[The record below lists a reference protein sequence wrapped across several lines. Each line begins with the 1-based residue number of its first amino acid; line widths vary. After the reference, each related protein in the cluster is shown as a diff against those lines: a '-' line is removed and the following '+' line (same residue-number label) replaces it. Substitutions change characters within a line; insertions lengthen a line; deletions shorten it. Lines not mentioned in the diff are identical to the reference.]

1 MRIWFV
7 LVAIWAASVA
17 AGAVSDVSVPWLVT
31 IGCWASVD
39 VAWNRLARIEPAED
53 GRGAPI
59 RSPSI
64 RSKVLTTIPYLLYCL
79 PLDNVPILGLRLRPP
94 LPSVQWAGAAMCL
107 AGAVFGIYARRVLA
121 RSWSGDVAITAAHA
135 LVQRG
140 PYAVVRH
147 PIYLGLL
154 MSQLGMIIALGEV
167 RALVFVFG
175 IEQLLKKLPLEEAA
189 LRKEYP
195 VEYEQ
200 YARRVCKL
208 VPLVW

>member
-1 MRIWFV
+1 M
-7 LVAIWAASVA
+7 
-17 AGAVSDVSVPWLVT
+17 
-31 IGCWASVD
+31 
-39 VAWNRLARIEPAED
+39 
-53 GRGAPI
+53 
-59 RSPSI
+59 
-64 RSKVLTTIPYLLYCL
+64 IPYLLYCL
-79 PLDNVPILGLRLRPP
+79 PLDHVPILGLRLLPP

-107 AGAVFGIYARRVLA
+107 AGAAFGIYARCVLA
-121 RSWSGDVAITAAHA
+121 RSWSGDVAITQTHA

-154 MSQLGMIIALGEV
+154 VSQLGMIIALGEV

-175 IEQLLKKLPLEEAA
+175 IERLLKKLPLEEAA

-200 YARRVCKL
+200 YARRVWKL

>member
-1 MRIWFV
+1 MGIWIV
-7 LVAIWAASVA
+7 IVAIWAACA
-17 AGAVSDVSVPWLVT
+17 ATGAVSGVSVPWLVT

-39 VAWNRLARIEPAED
+39 VAWNRLARRIAPAA
-53 GRGAPI
+53 GGCGAPI
-59 RSPSI
+59 RS
-64 RSKVLTTIPYLLYCL
+64 RVLSMIPHLLYCL
-79 PLDNVPILGLRLRPP
+79 PLDHVPILGFRLLSP
-94 LPSVQWAGAAMCL
+94 LLSVQWAGAAMCL
-107 AGAVFGIYARRVLA
+107 AGAAFGIYARCVLA
-121 RSWSGDVAITAAHA
+121 KSWSGDVAITPAHS

-154 MSQLGMIIALGEV
+154 VAQLGMLIALGEV
-167 RALVFVFG
+167 RALVFIYG
-175 IEQLLKKLPLEEAA
+175 IERLLNKLPLEEAA

-200 YARRVCKL
+200 YARRVWKL

>member
-1 MRIWFV
+1 MVIWFV
-7 LVAIWAASVA
+7 IVAIWVASAAT
-17 AGAVSDVSVPWLVT
+17 GAIPSVSVPWLVT

-39 VAWNRLARIEPAED
+39 VAWNRLAGRIAPAAD
-53 GRGAPI
+53 GCGAPF
-59 RSPSI
+59 RS
-64 RSKVLTTIPYLLYCL
+64 RVLTMIPHLLYCL
-79 PLDNVPILGLRLRPP
+79 PLDNVPILGLRLLPS

-107 AGAVFGIYARRVLA
+107 AGAAIGIYARCVLA
-121 RSWSGDVAITAAHA
+121 RSWSGNVAITPAHV

-154 MSQLGMIIALGEV
+154 VSQLGMIIALGQV

-175 IEQLLKKLPLEEAA
+175 IERLLKKLPLEEAA

-200 YARRVCKL
+200 YARRVWKL